1 MMITPVMFY
10 LFSATLLLAALGVTF
25 AKNPVHSVLFL
36 IVAFFNAG
44 ALFLMLGAE
53 FVAMALLIV
62 YVGAVAVLFLFVVMM
77 LDISKAFET
86 HSYKGYWLSAIFV
99 GVLLMVEMA
108 IVFSQWDGAELALAN
123 LAYPKQGFESASNTH
138 AIGLFLYTDY
148 VWMFEIAGLILFVG
162 MIASITLAQ
171 RKRGGVRRQNI
182 MDQVTRKREDVIK
195 LTNPKS
201 GEGVL

>member
-1 MMITPVMFY
+1 MITPLMFY
-10 LFSATLLLAALGVTF
+10 LFAFVLLASALGVTF

-36 IVAFFNAG
+36 IMAFFNAG

-77 LDISKAFET
+77 LDISKAFEKR
-86 HSYKGYWLSAIFV
+86 SYRGYWLSALSV
-99 GVLLMVEMA
+99 GVLLMIEMA
-108 IVFSQWDGAELALAN
+108 VIFSRWDGAEIALAN
-123 LAYPKQGFESASNTH
+123 LSYPKQGFESASNTH

-148 VWMFEIAGLILFVG
+148 VWMFEIAGLILFVA
-162 MIASITLAQ
+162 MIAAITLAQ
-171 RKRGGVRRQNI
+171 RKRGGIRRQNVVE
-182 MDQVTRKREDVIK
+182 QVSRKREDVVK
-195 LTNPKS
+195 LTSPKS